1 MRVVAAVEK
10 LRDVLLGGWTKLRE
24 RGRTREFDPLLERL
38 KPLATVAARGAES
51 GADALVKLHARVTRG
66 GPEPVLDDSQQ
77 ELLGLITEFDALDL
91 ARRDDVARAT
101 TMLWN
106 AFAERFG
113 GVDGFIAAS
122 ETDQAAYVAGLDQAW
137 RRMWSGRG
145 SAKGHYVFAA
155 ALVARYLGH
164 WRDGGAGTALTRE
177 LGKRVVSLIERGR
190 RLDPMLAPQPGED
203 DRAATTGERAA
214 G

>member
-1 MRVVAAVEK
+1 MRLVAAVERM
-10 LRDVLLGGWTKLRE
+10 RDLLLDRFAKLRE
-24 RGRTREFDPLLERL
+24 RGAAGDLKPLVERL
-38 KPLATVAARGAES
+38 KPLADVAARGAET
-51 GADALVKLHARVTRG
+51 GADALVKLHARVRRG
-66 GPEPVLDDSQQ
+66 GPEPVLDESQQ
-77 ELLGLITEFDALDL
+77 ELLTLVTEFDALDL

-106 AFAERFG
+106 AFADRFG
-113 GVDGFIAAS
+113 GVDGFLAAG
-122 ETDQAAYVAGLDQAW
+122 EADQAAYVAGLDQAW

-164 WRDGGAGTALTRE
+164 WRDGGEGTALTRE

-190 RLDPMLAPQPGED
+190 KLAPMGVQTGGED
-203 DRAATTGERAA
+203 ERAA